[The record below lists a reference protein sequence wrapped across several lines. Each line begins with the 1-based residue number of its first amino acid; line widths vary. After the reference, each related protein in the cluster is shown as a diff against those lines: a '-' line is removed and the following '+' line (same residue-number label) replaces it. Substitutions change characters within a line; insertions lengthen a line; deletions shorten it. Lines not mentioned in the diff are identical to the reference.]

1 MVLVMQ
7 RTSFRLSGKA
17 VCELSH
23 MLDSQWKEFQGLE
36 KQTRAGI
43 DLKVDLFYL
52 FIYWRIC
59 IYNND
64 NTLNTKS
71 EELMLLYGV
80 TQEAGRKTDQLLN
93 SKSSV

>member
-36 KQTRAGI
+36 KI
-43 DLKVDLFYL
+43 DQGRNRFKSRFIL

-64 NTLNTKS
+64 NTINTKS
-71 EELMLLYGV
+71 EQLMLLYGV

>member
-1 MVLVMQ
+1 
-7 RTSFRLSGKA
+7 
-17 VCELSH
+17 

-43 DLKVDLFYL
+43 DLKVDLF
-52 FIYWRIC
+52 FYWRIC

-64 NTLNTKS
+64 NTINTKS
-71 EELMLLYGV
+71 EQLMLLYGV